1 VSAGK
6 ESRTNPWD
14 AQKLDVTGS
23 WSASKSSTPR
33 KRTAEIP
40 ETLVAPDI
48 DPLPATP
55 HSGDLLAGRFESSDE
70 RSPSFDWDPDGDT
83 DSVPP
88 VEDRDTAEAR
98 AEADARADALEVE
111 LLSAADPSTDAP
123 TGEMTIPS
131 FGPEVTLESQAPPRV
146 VQGRVA
152 NGFVTEGT
160 PSSVWANTP
169 IRAKAL
175 GDAPR
180 IELRRRSRRPLVKI
194 DDASA
199 GETTEWMAQG
209 IAHTNTD
216 AEGVPFGP
224 RVVDQ
229 TDGGIEVEALSDDAI
244 SEIDPAPVKPFP
256 TKASDV
262 IYVRRA
268 AAPSAE
274 ADPFRAFV
282 LNRRGP
288 EEETAPPPPWAGMIR
303 QTATWILVV
312 AGGIGL
318 AALCVMA
325 LTGRLPF

>member
-1 VSAGK
+1 MGVCVSAGK
-6 ESRTNPWD
+6 DSRTNPWD

-23 WSASKSSTPR
+23 WSASRSSAPR
-33 KRTAEIP
+33 KRTAKIP

-48 DPLPATP
+48 DPLPDTP
-55 HSGDLLAGRFESSDE
+55 DTGDLLASRFGSSDE
-70 RSPSFDWDPDGDT
+70 SSPSFDWDPDGDT

-88 VEDRDTAEAR
+88 VEEHDTAEA
-98 AEADARADALEVE
+98 EAHADALDVE
-111 LLSAADPSTDAP
+111 LLAAADPSTDAP

-131 FGPEVTLESQAPPRV
+131 FGPDVTLESEAPPRV
-146 VQGRVA
+146 VQGRVP
-152 NGFVTEGT
+152 NGFVTEGSA
-160 PSSVWANTP
+160 SSVWANTP

-175 GDAPR
+175 KHAPR
-180 IELRRRSRRPLVKI
+180 IELRRRSRRPLAKF

-209 IAHTNTD
+209 VAQTNAD

-229 TDGGIEVEALSDDAI
+229 TDGGIDVEALSDDAI
-244 SEIDPAPVKPFP
+244 SQIDPEPPKPLR

-262 IYVRRA
+262 IYVRRSSSG
-268 AAPSAE
+268 SAE

-288 EEETAPPPPWAGMIR
+288 EEEAAPPSPWAGMIS
-303 QTATWILVV
+303 QTAKWILVV

-318 AALCVMA
+318 VGLGVMA
-325 LTGRLPF
+325 LMGRLPF

>member
-23 WSASKSSTPR
+23 WSASKSPTPR

-55 HSGDLLAGRFESSDE
+55 PTGDLLSGRFEESDE
-70 RSPSFDWDPDGDT
+70 SSPSFDWDPDGDT

-88 VEDRDTAEAR
+88 VEEHDTAEA
-98 AEADARADALEVE
+98 EANARADALDVE

-131 FGPEVTLESQAPPRV
+131 FGTEVTLESVAPPRV

-160 PSSVWANTP
+160 ASSVWANTP

-209 IAHTNTD
+209 VGQTDTD

-229 TDGGIEVEALSDDAI
+229 TDGGIDVEALSDDAI
-244 SEIDPAPVKPFP
+244 SQIDPEPVKPLR
-256 TKASDV
+256 TKPSDV

-268 AAPSAE
+268 SNASGE
-274 ADPFRAFV
+274 ADPFRTFV

-288 EEETAPPPPWAGMIR
+288 DEEMAPPSPWVSMK
-303 QTATWILVV
+303 WVLV
-312 AGGIGL
+312 AAAGIGL
-318 AALCVMA
+318 AGLAVLA

>member
-1 VSAGK
+1 MSAGK
-6 ESRTNPWD
+6 DSRTNPWD

-23 WSASKSSTPR
+23 WSASKSPAPR
-33 KRTAEIP
+33 KRTAKIP

-48 DPLPATP
+48 DPLPDTPAT
-55 HSGDLLAGRFESSDE
+55 GDLLAGRFESSDE
-70 RSPSFDWDPDGDT
+70 SSPSFGWDPDGDT

-88 VEDRDTAEAR
+88 VEEHDTAEAE
-98 AEADARADALEVE
+98 ANAHADAFDVE
-111 LLSAADPSTDAP
+111 LLAAADPSTDAP

-152 NGFVTEGT
+152 NGFVTEGSA
-160 PSSVWANTP
+160 SSVWANTP
-169 IRAKAL
+169 IRAKAI

-209 IAHTNTD
+209 VAQTDTD

-229 TDGGIEVEALSDDAI
+229 TDGGIDVEALSDDAI
-244 SEIDPAPVKPFP
+244 SQIDPEPVKPLR

-268 AAPSAE
+268 SKEPAE
-274 ADPFRAFV
+274 ADPFRTFV

-288 EEETAPPPPWAGMIR
+288 EDDIEPPPPWVGMIG
-303 QTATWILVV
+303 QTAKWILVI
-312 AGGIGL
+312 ASGLGL
-318 AALCVMA
+318 ACLGVMA
-325 LTGRLPF
+325 LMGRL

>member
-1 VSAGK
+1 MGVCVSAGK

-23 WSASKSSTPR
+23 WSASKSPVPR
-33 KRTAEIP
+33 KRTAKIP

-48 DPLPATP
+48 DPLPDTP
-55 HSGDLLAGRFESSDE
+55 STDDLLAGRFESSDE
-70 RSPSFDWDPDGDT
+70 SSPSFGWDPDGDT

-88 VEDRDTAEAR
+88 VEEHDTAQAN
-98 AEADARADALEVE
+98 ARADALDVE

-131 FGPEVTLESQAPPRV
+131 FGTEVTLESVAPPRV

-160 PSSVWANTP
+160 ASSVWANTP
-169 IRAKAL
+169 IRAKAIK
-175 GDAPR
+175 DAPR
-180 IELRRRSRRPLVKI
+180 IELRRRRHRPLVKI

-209 IAHTNTD
+209 VAQTDTD

-229 TDGGIEVEALSDDAI
+229 TDGGIDVEALSDDAI
-244 SEIDPAPVKPFP
+244 SQIDPEPPKPMRA
-256 TKASDV
+256 KASDV
-262 IYVRRA
+262 IYVRRSSSG
-268 AAPSAE
+268 PTE

-288 EEETAPPPPWAGMIR
+288 EEETEP
-303 QTATWILVV
+303 
-312 AGGIGL
+312 
-318 AALCVMA
+318 
-325 LTGRLPF
+325 

>member
-1 VSAGK
+1 MSAGK
-6 ESRTNPWD
+6 DSRTNPWD

-23 WSASKSSTPR
+23 WSASKSPVPR

-55 HSGDLLAGRFESSDE
+55 PTGDLLAGRFESDE
-70 RSPSFDWDPDGDT
+70 SSPSFDWDPDGDT

-88 VEDRDTAEAR
+88 VEEHDTAEAAV
-98 AEADARADALEVE
+98 AEADARADTLDVE
-111 LLSAADPSTDAP
+111 LLAAADPSTDAP

-131 FGPEVTLESQAPPRV
+131 FGTEVTLESQAPPRV

-160 PSSVWANTP
+160 ASSVWANTP

-175 GDAPR
+175 ADAPR

-199 GETTEWMAQG
+199 GETTEWMAQA
-209 IAHTNTD
+209 IAQTDTNAD
-216 AEGVPFGP
+216 GVPFGP

-229 TDGGIEVEALSDDAI
+229 TDGGIDVEALADDAI
-244 SEIDPAPVKPFP
+244 SQIDPEPNKPLRAS
-256 TKASDV
+256 ASDV

-268 AAPSAE
+268 SGPSSE

-288 EEETAPPPPWAGMIR
+288 EEETQPPPPWAGMIG
-303 QTATWILVV
+303 QTAKWILV
-312 AGGIGL
+312 AAAGIGL
-318 AALCVMA
+318 AGVGVMA
-325 LTGRLPF
+325 LMGRLPF